1 MVIIRLARSGAK
13 KNPYYFITVA
23 DERRP
28 RDGKFIERL
37 GFFNPSA
44 SGQEERLRLDLDKLN
59 EWVSKGAQVSDRVQT
74 LVKEANLSPEELQA
88 KLDAKKA
95 KADAKKA
102 TIDARLAKEAEEKA
116 AEEAAAELGG
126 VKIIYTGPT
135 STTAEGQI
143 EVINSLIAQGVDAI
157 AVSANDPDA
166 LAPALKKAMSR
177 GITVISW
184 DSGVAQ
190 EGRQMHLNPSSTP
203 LIGNTIIKLA
213 ADHMP
218 NGGDVAIL
226 SATSTS
232 TNQNAW
238 IDAAKEVLPNYSGVN
253 LVATVYGDDLSDKSY
268 REAEG
273 LMATYP
279 DLKAIIAPTTVG
291 ILAACQAVTD
301 AGKIG
306 EINVTGLGLPSEMAG
321 CVDSGATKSFAIWN
335 PIDLGYAATMLAYNI
350 HNGAATDEGSSVE
363 MGRIGSAVL
372 DGTGSAA
379 MSDPFT
385 YDSSNVGDFKSIF

>member
-1 MVIIRLARSGAK
+1 MKRRTFTSVVAGLGLAASMMGSTAMAQENMRIALVVKALG
-13 KNPYYFITVA
+13 I
-23 DERRP
+23 
-28 RDGKFIERL
+28 
-37 GFFNPSA
+37 GFF
-44 SGQEERLRLDLDKLN
+44 
-59 EWVSKGAQVSDRVQT
+59 
-74 LVKEANLSPEELQA
+74 EAA
-88 KLDAKKA
+88 
-95 KADAKKA
+95 
-102 TIDARLAKEAEEKA
+102 AEG
-116 AEEAAAELGG
+116 AEEAAGELGN
-126 VKIIYTGPT
+126 VEIIYTGPT
-135 STTAEGQI
+135 DTTAEGQI

-157 AVSANDPDA
+157 AISANDPDA
-166 LAPALKKAMSR
+166 VVPALKKAMQR

-218 NGGDVAIL
+218 DGGDVAIL
-226 SATSTS
+226 SATATA

-238 IDAAKEVLPNYSGVN
+238 IAAAKEVLPNYAGVN
-253 LVATVYGDDLSDKSY
+253 LATTVYGDDLSDKSY
-268 REAEG
+268 REAQG
-273 LMATYP
+273 LMSTYP

-335 PIDLGYAATMLAYNI
+335 PIDLGYSATMLAAAI
-350 HNGAATDEGSSVE
+350 AKGADASPGSE
-363 MGRIGSAVL
+363 IPMGRMGAVTL
-372 DGTGSAA
+372 DDTNSAA
-379 MSDPFT
+379 MADPFT
-385 YDSSNVGDFKSIF
+385 YDSSNIDQFKSIF